1 MKAFCL
7 ASGLSLFFATAC
19 LADQPITVS
28 GCVVQGVEAGC
39 IILKTAAGPA
49 YVISTAKPTPALGR
63 YGQIKGTLKSDVM
76 SFCMQGAVID
86 PAEWTQTGKTCPLA
100 K

>member
-7 ASGLSLFFATAC
+7 ASVLSMFFGTAC
-19 LADQPITVS
+19 LADQPIAVS
-28 GCVVQGVEAGC
+28 GCAVKGVEAGC
-39 IILKTAAGPA
+39 IILETVTGPS
-49 YVISTAKPTPALGR
+49 YVISTAKPTPTLGR

-86 PAEWTQTGKTCPLA
+86 PAEWTETGKSCPLA